1 MLFRKIS
8 NFTPVATAQDNALE
22 KLFQLAVPRLIFQ
35 NKILLTEVLVGSS
48 SLIPEPVCTCVHP
61 EPSQANKNP
70 IPEVYLHNY
79 LNYPCKMPHRERANW
94 TFPKQ
99 SSPSSLCSAKGRD
112 KHMTNIFKRAR
123 GYQLQLI
130 SMNILH
136 HPSGLP
142 RTNTN

>member
-1 MLFRKIS
+1 MQD
-8 NFTPVATAQDNALE
+8 ATQGKGQTEL
-22 KLFQLAVPRLIFQ
+22 FQ
-35 NKILLTEVLVGSS
+35 NKVLLPHYAQQKEE
-48 SLIPEPVCTCVHP
+48 I
-61 EPSQANKNP
+61 KN
-70 IPEVYLHNY
+70 
-79 LNYPCKMPHRERANW
+79 
-94 TFPKQ
+94 
-99 SSPSSLCSAKGRD
+99 